1 MSKKSNLIH
10 LIHEQ
15 EDFRSYKLITMA
27 VKKSNTKF
35 WKVLFVFRC
44 MFKFR
49 KLKRPVTLSYVYNT
63 TDRMKT
69 ACVEALLLQQNQSR
83 YIPV

>member
-1 MSKKSNLIH
+1 
-10 LIHEQ
+10 
-15 EDFRSYKLITMA
+15 MA

-35 WKVLFVFRC
+35 WKVLSVFRC

-49 KLKRPVTLSYVYNT
+49 KLKHPVTLSYVYNT

-69 ACVEALLLQQNQSR
+69 ACVEATHLQQNQIHPCLDTQVLCHER
-83 YIPV
+83 AVIA